1 MAFQPAN
8 LELQIREKQ
17 PSVPELMQQNAS
29 DWFVTNGAT
38 VVGPVPTGLLLR
50 GVSFGRI
57 PGECMVRQVH
67 WNEWRFLE
75 ETREVRSLLR
85 YKDLMGST
93 WHPTPGFSLPSAKE
107 DARLR
112 ARADLI
118 VARDP
123 GEVLLLGLHA
133 ATEQIGAELGLIHR
147 FREPYVGMVTSYALG
162 QPLWHHL
169 GDVLRQDD
177 PAVVAACQH
186 RGVIGSRIQGPA
198 QTAIAR
204 RLSVFAGELPLG
216 GVAMLPLFGYGRL
229 LGMLELGRLRRGFRA
244 ADKATLEG
252 IGQAITERID
262 GSHWA

>member
-1 MAFQPAN
+1 MAFQPS

-17 PSVPELMQQNAS
+17 PSVPEVMPLNAS
-29 DWFVTNGAT
+29 DWLVTNGAT
-38 VVGPVPTGLLLR
+38 IVGPVSTGLLLR

-67 WNEWRFLE
+67 WNDWRFLE
-75 ETREVRSLLR
+75 EIREVRSLHR
-85 YKDLMGST
+85 YKDLMGNT
-93 WHPTPGFSLPSAKE
+93 WHPAPDFSLPSAKE

-112 ARADLI
+112 TRAELI
-118 VARDP
+118 AARDP
-123 GEVLLLGLHA
+123 GEVLLLGLNA
-133 ATEQIGAELGLIHR
+133 ASEQLGADLGLLHR
-147 FREPYVGMVTSYALG
+147 FREPYVGMVTSYAIG
-162 QPLWHHL
+162 QPLWHQL

-177 PAVVAACQH
+177 PVVIAACQH

-204 RLSVFAGELPLG
+204 RLSVFAGGLPLG
-216 GVAMLPLFGYGRL
+216 GVAMLPVFGYGRL
-229 LGMLELGRLRRGFRA
+229 LGMLELGRLRRGFRV

-252 IGQAITERID
+252 IGQAISERID

>member
-1 MAFQPAN
+1 MAFQPAS

-17 PSVPELMQQNAS
+17 PSVPELMPLNAH

-38 VVGPVPTGLLLR
+38 VVGPVSTGLLLR

-57 PGECMVRQVH
+57 PEHCMVRQVH
-67 WNEWRFLE
+67 WNDWRFLE
-75 ETREVRSLLR
+75 ETREVRSLRR
-85 YKDLMGST
+85 YADLMGNG
-93 WHPTPGFSLPSAKE
+93 WHPTAAFHLPSARE

-112 ARADLI
+112 TRADLMA
-118 VARDP
+118 ARDP

-133 ATEQIGAELGLIHR
+133 ATTQIGAELGLIHR
-147 FREPYVGMVTSYALG
+147 FREPYVGMVTSYVVG
-162 QPLWHHL
+162 QPLWHQL

-177 PAVVAACQH
+177 PVVIAACQH
-186 RGVIGSRIQGPA
+186 RGVIGSRIQGSA
-198 QTAIAR
+198 QSAIAR
-204 RLSVFAGELPLG
+204 RLSVFSSGLPLG

-252 IGQAITERID
+252 VGQAISERID